1 MMVNLLLVQRSILE
15 TVWNGWTFPIVN
27 VRNFA
32 ESLIHRKKKSISRRL
47 AAAPPKIFRH
57 MERWEKYRRHICI
70 ATKSTDIA
78 GGVATD
84 QEFTNN
90 WRKSFVA
97 YFICQSINQVWFNDF
112 LKSAIGRYPRYPSKD
127 CLNKIFSYTGVFLSK
142 KNSWAFFLSP
152 IISHIQYI
160 YF

>member
-1 MMVNLLLVQRSILE
+1 MVNLLLLQQSILE
-15 TVWNGWTFPIVN
+15 TVWNGWIFPIVN

-47 AAAPPKIFRH
+47 AATPPKIFRP

-70 ATKSTDIA
+70 ASKSTDIA

-97 YFICQSINQVWFNDF
+97 YFLCQSINQVWFNDF
-112 LKSAIGRYPRYPSKD
+112 FKSANGRYPRYPSKD
-127 CLNKIFSYTGVFLSK
+127 CLK
-142 KNSWAFFLSP
+142 KFFPTLGFFFP
-152 IISHIQYI
+152 KRTAERFFYCQ
-160 YF
+160 